1 MRRPI
6 LIAMIG
12 YIIGILVGL
21 YLKISIVPFCFLV
34 IAIYKI
40 KQIYK
45 TKRDKIEE
53 ENDIKSRKNKKVKE
67 NKTRKKLKLL
77 SLKRYIRYIR
87 IYINSKIIFLILI
100 SSIISNSI
108 IIIQNKK
115 YEQIYNS
122 LEKQEKI
129 NLVGV
134 VVSNKEEKK
143 FSNKYKIETNKT
155 IYSEITKIF

>member
-45 TKRDKIEE
+45 SKRDKIEE
-53 ENDIKSRKNKKVKE
+53 KNDIKSRKNKKVKE
-67 NKTRKKLKLL
+67 NKTIKKLKLL

-129 NLVGV
+129 NLVI
-134 VVSNKEEKK
+134 NIKLKQ
-143 FSNKYKIETNKT
+143 NIIILKYDYI
-155 IYSEITKIF
+155 